1 MPFTIAKNISKNPR
15 RLSDKFLNKIIYDD
29 VTFFNFGL
37 IDSTLEGRQARF
49 NYYDP
54 DLDSF
59 YINDLTKLK
68 SLERDVYALD
78 FVADNFL
85 ELKNFVKT
93 NLARGV
99 FTFPQNDLVTLEP
112 RHGYND
118 TVFTSN
124 YDSLVDLNY
133 NSFIKDYLVR
143 HSRVDRIR
151 NFDDFIKEY
160 FLFAES
166 IGDTF
171 LITRDKYISS
181 KFNNSLH
188 NGLTIEISDQD
199 PTQTAEIYEKYFDNP
214 NFQLMVQSAN
224 RFGFFIDKN
233 APWRLIAN
241 LNSPIMQK
249 KAIGYMVGEE
259 ISEEDTSVVFR
270 RDFYAFYYQKAF
282 MTEIENLK
290 NKMFDFYNNLI
301 QLFPDFVSYTETCRV
316 TKLIYPKEPIT
327 REVFKERYSDAY
339 WLKAFFDI
347 RLIELGVSIEPLEKQ
362 KIEKTMTTVA
372 KEVDTTRAL
381 RYTQSQLKR
390 LAFGSNFKAP
400 RRGRVRTSGVVLS
413 PIEIENAN
421 RLLRLITTE

>member
-1 MPFTIAKNISKNPR
+1 M
-15 RLSDKFLNKIIYDD
+15 
-29 VTFFNFGL
+29 
-37 IDSTLEGRQARF
+37 
-49 NYYDP
+49 
-54 DLDSF
+54 
-59 YINDLTKLK
+59 
-68 SLERDVYALD
+68 
-78 FVADNFL
+78 
-85 ELKNFVKT
+85 
-93 NLARGV
+93 
-99 FTFPQNDLVTLEP
+99 
-112 RHGYND
+112 
-118 TVFTSN
+118 
-124 YDSLVDLNY
+124 DLNY

-224 RFGFFIDKN
+224 RFGFFIDKK